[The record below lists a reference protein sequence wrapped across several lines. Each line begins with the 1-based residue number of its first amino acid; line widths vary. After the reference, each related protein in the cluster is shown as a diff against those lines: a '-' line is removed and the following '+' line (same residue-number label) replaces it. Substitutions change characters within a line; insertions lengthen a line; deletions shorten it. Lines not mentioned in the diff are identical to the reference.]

1 MRKGTSVTVVRTGI
15 DGQPTE
21 IVIVHEPK
29 SRSITS
35 RLRDAVTVSVF
46 LGAVLTGVAWWIN
59 PEIVTGALHG
69 DFSALASAGPGKV
82 MRKMKHQLGQ
92 GKDTAGDTD
101 GKSGHKRKKA
111 RSGTAAADEGDD
123 PAPARRGAGSVV
135 RADGAGDDAAQVH
148 LDGAWS
154 VRVVPEDGSAIP
166 IPPRGSVLV
175 PPGEVQILARFGSLV
190 SRFEPQFTT
199 TLRAGGSLHIGCD
212 AEQQTCDR
220 R

>member
-1 MRKGTSVTVVRTGI
+1 MAQATSPASDQRYGIRRVCQAWGVPRSSFYAAQQPSPDNPVV
-15 DGQPTE
+15 
-21 IVIVHEPK
+21 
-29 SRSITS
+29 
-35 RLRDAVTVSVF
+35 
-46 LGAVLTGVAWWIN
+46 
-59 PEIVTGALHG
+59 
-69 DFSALASAGPGKV
+69 
-82 MRKMKHQLGQ
+82 
-92 GKDTAGDTD
+92 
-101 GKSGHKRKKA
+101 
-111 RSGTAAADEGDD
+111 

-199 TLRAGGSLHIGCD
+199 TLRAGGSLHIVCD